1 MKHNIDYLL
10 LIIVLSLLSTCVSA
24 ANRFMVGT
32 STVSIEPDNSIFSLT
47 LAGYGFPGEGRF
59 TLEWIEKGDASGIID
74 MAGSGDILYGINK
87 SGELFYLETQA
98 DKPQWRI
105 MRSSQPVKYLAVSQ
119 NVLFAIGFDDQL
131 FQANLEQDN
140 IQWKSLASNLQG
152 IVALLA
158 LNHHLY
164 AATESDGLF
173 EGIVSK
179 DGIIWDNIGSVQSV
193 IGMAGYKDRLFA
205 LTSNQMLWRRNTGVK
220 DILWTKIGY
229 NNGYTYNINIKDI
242 AVANDRL
249 YSIGMDNR
257 LYVGQHKSDGNLSAS
272 AMAIKKGNQTA
283 VIVGVDL
290 TNFDYSL
297 ITDIKHEIYQKKGI
311 PAEAIL
317 INASHTHFA
326 PVSKGWYSWA
336 EPNQYPDS
344 LYLNQIVK
352 PRIIEAISKAVDQ
365 LRPADLYFGSTTTS
379 IGGNRCLLGEEA
391 LYDSTVDVIKV
402 ESPNH
407 KLKDILFLTGC
418 HPVFRNAGT
427 ECFTI
432 SANFPAVSR
441 NIIQDMTGV
450 ENTLFL
456 QGCAGDINP
465 IHEDFHKTGSILASD
480 VLKVLERPTDLLTGE
495 ITYAI
500 DSILIP
506 IEPWSIERIETF
518 KKENSMYS
526 GNLEADKN
534 VRWANIMLE
543 QYKKGTMPHHLP
555 IYVQTLNIGNWKLI
569 GLSHEAVTQYG
580 MEIRKLWPDKHVS
593 IAGYCNDVNSYLPAA
608 SHIKAQ
614 TYEGYNSFFWY
625 SQPGFFPENILD
637 TVVSTIKYNNR

>member
-179 DGIIWDNIGSVQSV
+179 DGIIWDNIGSAQSV

-297 ITDIKHEIYQKKGI
+297 ITDIKHEIYQKK
-311 PAEAIL
+311 E
-317 INASHTHFA
+317 
-326 PVSKGWYSWA
+326 
-336 EPNQYPDS
+336 
-344 LYLNQIVK
+344 
-352 PRIIEAISKAVDQ
+352 
-365 LRPADLYFGSTTTS
+365 
-379 IGGNRCLLGEEA
+379 
-391 LYDSTVDVIKV
+391 
-402 ESPNH
+402 
-407 KLKDILFLTGC
+407 
-418 HPVFRNAGT
+418 
-427 ECFTI
+427 
-432 SANFPAVSR
+432 
-441 NIIQDMTGV
+441 
-450 ENTLFL
+450 FL
-456 QGCAGDINP
+456 Q
-465 IHEDFHKTGSILASD
+465 
-480 VLKVLERPTDLLTGE
+480 
-495 ITYAI
+495 
-500 DSILIP
+500 
-506 IEPWSIERIETF
+506 
-518 KKENSMYS
+518 
-526 GNLEADKN
+526 
-534 VRWANIMLE
+534 
-543 QYKKGTMPHHLP
+543 
-555 IYVQTLNIGNWKLI
+555 KL
-569 GLSHEAVTQYG
+569 
-580 MEIRKLWPDKHVS
+580 
-593 IAGYCNDVNSYLPAA
+593 
-608 SHIKAQ
+608 
-614 TYEGYNSFFWY
+614 F
-625 SQPGFFPENILD
+625 
-637 TVVSTIKYNNR
+637 